1 MPMAFWQIMY
11 LKQSIT
17 EEVGATAPT
26 SGSADAYEEALPPFE
41 LSCDVLTPPVIAVS
55 QLLA

>member
-1 MPMAFWQIMY
+1 MY